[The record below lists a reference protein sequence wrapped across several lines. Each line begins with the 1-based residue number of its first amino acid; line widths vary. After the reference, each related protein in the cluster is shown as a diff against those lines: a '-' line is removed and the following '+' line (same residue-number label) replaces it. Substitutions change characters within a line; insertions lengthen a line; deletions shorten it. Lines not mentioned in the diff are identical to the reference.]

1 MNDRKCLLSLCATFQ
16 ESGVE
21 ECVEYVETGRANL
34 GEPRE
39 DNPPQLDPLLRLS
52 LMMSTVPILEGRKEG
67 SSPRR
72 CRHWAQ
78 NLLSK
83 FLKNPSGS
91 SPLEIYSSK

>member
-1 MNDRKCLLSLCATFQ
+1 MNNRKYLLSLCATFQ

-21 ECVEYVETGRANL
+21 ECVDYVETGRANL

-39 DNPPQLDPLLRLS
+39 DNPLLRLS

-72 CRHWAQ
+72 CRHWAL

-83 FLKNPSGS
+83 LLKNPSGS